1 MHFHIRIAVAHR
13 VQQEAPGDATRQ
25 IDVGE
30 IERPLHQRPSTGAGA
45 LPLKSVTMMPALIP
59 ETAGPWD
66 RENSEKTAKG
76 LVQI

>member
-1 MHFHIRIAVAHR
+1 M
-13 VQQEAPGDATRQ
+13 
-25 IDVGE
+25 
-30 IERPLHQRPSTGAGA
+30 PLARLMLEKSNVPCTSVPSTGAGA